1 MESHNKQSKSRRSVI
16 NETTAN
22 QGEINLEGMENDEKE
37 TKGKR
42 VLSHK
47 PNKDKSN
54 KDEVQK
60 TDKKQI

>member
-1 MESHNKQSKSRRSVI
+1 MVD
-16 NETTAN
+16 
-22 QGEINLEGMENDEKE
+22 DEKE

-54 KDEVQK
+54 KDEVLK
-60 TDKKQI
+60 SDKKQI